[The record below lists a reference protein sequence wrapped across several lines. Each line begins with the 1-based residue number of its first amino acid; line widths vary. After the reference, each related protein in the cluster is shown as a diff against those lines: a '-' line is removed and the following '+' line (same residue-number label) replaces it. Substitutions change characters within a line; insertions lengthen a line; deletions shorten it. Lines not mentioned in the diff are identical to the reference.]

1 MTDGEEG
8 EVHPT
13 ADPIQDH
20 LQNQWDIIEGETE
33 AATITGEETMEEDWD
48 RGQDLQEDMT
58 DTAVEDIVDQDHYLV
73 INTIETIEDVEE

>member
-20 LQNQWDIIEGETE
+20 LQNQGDTIEGEIE
-33 AATITGEETMEEDWD
+33 VATTIEEETMEEDWD